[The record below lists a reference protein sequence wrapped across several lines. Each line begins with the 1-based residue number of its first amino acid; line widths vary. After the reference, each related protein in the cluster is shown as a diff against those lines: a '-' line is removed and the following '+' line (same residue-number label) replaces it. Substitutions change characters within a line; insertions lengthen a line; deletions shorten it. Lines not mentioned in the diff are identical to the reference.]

1 MYLQLA
7 EGENNGNY
15 SALAQNSTLL
25 DNYVFV
31 PAGFLDNPENMY
43 VRADYFATNFD
54 PATANALIDE
64 LAKRQVVGMS
74 VVPIPPQAITA
85 GLNAAK
91 KLVGGI
97 VQKRQEKI
105 AAGTA
110 KPLFKPGGIFDKLKG
125 KILQGGAGGA
135 MEKKGEPL
143 TAPVGGSITLPQ
155 GTINAG
161 FVPAEQPATGAT
173 SFFQKNKTLLIVG
186 GAALLVGGVYLAT
199 RKKRR

>member
-54 PATANALIDE
+54 PVTANALIDE

-97 VQKRQEKI
+97 IEKRQAAV
-105 AAGTA
+105 AAGTK
-110 KPLFKPGGIFDKLKG
+110 KPLFKPGGIFDKLKT

-135 MEKKGEPL
+135 MEKKGEPI
-143 TAPVGGSITLPQ
+143 TTPVGAQVQLP
-155 GTINAG
+155 GGELNVGYT
-161 FVPAEQPATGAT
+161 PAPPATGAG

>member
-54 PATANALIDE
+54 PVTANALIDE

-91 KLVGGI
+91 KFIGGI
-97 VQKRQEKI
+97 IEKRQ
-105 AAGTA
+105 AAGK
-110 KPLFKPGGIFDKLKG
+110 KPIFKQGGIFDKLKT
-125 KILQGGAGGA
+125 KILQGGA
-135 MEKKGEPL
+135 MEKKGEPI
-143 TAPVGGSITLPQ
+143 TTPVGAQVQLP
-155 GTINAG
+155 GGELNVGYT
-161 FVPAEQPATGAT
+161 PAPPATGAG

>member
-54 PATANALIDE
+54 PVTANALIDE

-97 VQKRQEKI
+97 IEKRQAAV
-105 AAGTA
+105 AAGTK
-110 KPLFKPGGIFDKLKG
+110 KPLFKPGGIFDKLKT

-135 MEKKGEPL
+135 MEKKGPITE
-143 TAPVGGSITLPQ
+143 PVGGSITLPQ

-161 FVPAEQPATGAT
+161 FIPAEQPTTGAG